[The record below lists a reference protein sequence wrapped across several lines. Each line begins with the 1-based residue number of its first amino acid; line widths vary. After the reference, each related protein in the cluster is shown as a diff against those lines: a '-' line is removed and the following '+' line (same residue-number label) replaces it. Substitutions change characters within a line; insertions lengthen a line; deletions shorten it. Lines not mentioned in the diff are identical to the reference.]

1 MRRREF
7 ITLESRTRS
16 NGARISQSSHETL
29 ALKWAPAAAVC
40 GKGGQSLRGPPRP
53 PRSGAS
59 RHWANAPAR
68 SSQTNALGDKSVCY
82 WRNISLKSV

>member
-29 ALKWAPAAAVC
+29 ALKWAPAAVVC
-40 GKGGQSLRGPPRP
+40 GKGEPKPHTTRSLDPARIGGPLRNSLAPYSLCTRP
-53 PRSGAS
+53 AEVGAS
-59 RHWANAPAR
+59 
-68 SSQTNALGDKSVCY
+68 
-82 WRNISLKSV
+82 